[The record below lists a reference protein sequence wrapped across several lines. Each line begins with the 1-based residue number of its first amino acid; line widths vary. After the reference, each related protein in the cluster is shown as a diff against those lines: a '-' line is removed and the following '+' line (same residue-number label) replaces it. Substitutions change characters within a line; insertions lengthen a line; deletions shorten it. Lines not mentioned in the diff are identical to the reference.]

1 MSETHKREGKK
12 KFLRQK
18 LSLPPDQTITDDD
31 DEYTLQIYLI
41 TKMALLKPLTQQE

>member
-18 LSLPPDQTITDDD
+18 LSLSPDQTITDD